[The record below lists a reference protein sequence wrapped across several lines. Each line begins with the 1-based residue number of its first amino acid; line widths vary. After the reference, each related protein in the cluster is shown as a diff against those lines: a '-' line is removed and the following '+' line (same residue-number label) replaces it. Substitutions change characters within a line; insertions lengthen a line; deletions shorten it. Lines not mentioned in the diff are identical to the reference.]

1 MDDVRSY
8 SMRPSSRG
16 GRDLAT
22 MKPRGR
28 ARTRIRRS
36 KVIDSDDESLCEPTA
51 SDGPPSPD
59 RPGPPRPHVF
69 DMEADISQL
78 EPATFTTI
86 QRGQPEP
93 MLRLSWHHK
102 VNLIAAK
109 VLNPLI
115 YLCEKCDCPILA
127 YGRMIPCKHVLCY
140 DCAKVQDKCWRC
152 GDRAVRVERAGLGKL
167 YMCLHDGKRYD
178 NNGCRRTYLSQRD
191 LQVRAQPQVARV
203 DQHFSGRQPT
213 HPTHPGHGSP
223 HPVRGGSHPLEYGS
237 AKTTLPSMKQQQI
250 PVMTTQRSSNLI
262 TIPIQGQEAMQ
273 ETPPP
278 LQQQQQHPAYVGY
291 QAGYSPASYGQPP
304 SSATA
309 PFYQTPP
316 PASPAGYGRA
326 FPPPGVRPAQYPS
339 PQQWVTPPPLGRP
352 PPAAHY
358 YR

>member
-1 MDDVRSY
+1 MDDARSY

-191 LQVRAQPQVARV
+191 LQAHINHRHR
-203 DQHFSGRQPT
+203 
-213 HPTHPGHGSP
+213 
-223 HPVRGGSHPLEYGS
+223 SHPLEYGS

-291 QAGYSPASYGQPP
+291 QA
-304 SSATA
+304 
-309 PFYQTPP
+309 PP
-316 PASPAGYGRA
+316 PAQLVRRFSGYHEA
-326 FPPPGVRPAQYPS
+326 AVSIFFLNFP
-339 PQQWVTPPPLGRP
+339 T
-352 PPAAHY
+352 
-358 YR
+358 